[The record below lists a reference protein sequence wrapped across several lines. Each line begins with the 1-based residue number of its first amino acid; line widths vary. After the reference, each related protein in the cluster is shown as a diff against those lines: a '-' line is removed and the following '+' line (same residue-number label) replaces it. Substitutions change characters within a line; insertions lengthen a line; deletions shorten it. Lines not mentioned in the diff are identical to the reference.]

1 MDVLEGGIPHR
12 AVSRGSIS
20 RYGLE
25 IRTVGISDPSEPIL
39 VQNPTL
45 LVMNDR

>member
-1 MDVLEGGIPHR
+1 MDVLEGGDP
-12 AVSRGSIS
+12 SQGS
-20 RYGLE
+20 LE